1 MTEQQ
6 KRALAQTKIS
16 RQQQIVSILRGQEV
30 VSQAQLA
37 HLLAEEGTE
46 VTQATLSRDLVELQA
61 EKVRGA
67 HGTLVYRV
75 PPDGG
80 SPRPERILSESELLQ
95 ARLPRLA
102 EGLLVSAEASGN
114 LVVVRTPPGA
124 AQYLASALD
133 RSVLPDMIGTVA
145 GDDTV
150 LLVSRDPAG
159 GDRLAARL
167 LDLADGR
174 RESESVDPPAAQ
186 SALPDP
192 TTSSGTTPA

>member
-1 MTEQQ
+1 MSEQHR
-6 KRALAQTKIS
+6 RALAQTKTA
-16 RQQQIVSILRGQEV
+16 RQQQIVSIVRGQEV

-37 HLLAEEGTE
+37 RLLAQEGME

-75 PPDGG
+75 PPDG
-80 SPRPERILSESELLQ
+80 SAPRTDHGHGESELLQ

-133 RSVLPDMIGTVA
+133 RSVVPDMIGTVA

-150 LLVSRDPAG
+150 LLISRDPAG

-174 RESESVDPPAAQ
+174 REAATEAEAAELGPQAPP
-186 SALPDP
+186 DDEHV
-192 TTSSGTTPA
+192 TPA

>member
-1 MTEQQ
+1 MSEAR
-6 KRALAQTKIS
+6 RALPQTKTS
-16 RQQQIVSILRGQEV
+16 RQQRIVQLLTHREV
-30 VSQAQLA
+30 GSQSLLAQL
-37 HLLAEEGTE
+37 LTSEGIE

-61 EKVRGA
+61 EKVRGSS
-67 HGTLVYRV
+67 GSLVYRV
-75 PPDGG
+75 PPEGG
-80 SPRPERILSESELLQ
+80 SMRQGGTVPDGELLE

-133 RSVLPDMIGTVA
+133 RSVLPDVLGTIA

-150 LLVSRDPAG
+150 LLISRDPEG

-174 RESESVDPPAAQ
+174 RDPA
-186 SALPDP
+186 DD
-192 TTSSGTTPA
+192 TPAVGG